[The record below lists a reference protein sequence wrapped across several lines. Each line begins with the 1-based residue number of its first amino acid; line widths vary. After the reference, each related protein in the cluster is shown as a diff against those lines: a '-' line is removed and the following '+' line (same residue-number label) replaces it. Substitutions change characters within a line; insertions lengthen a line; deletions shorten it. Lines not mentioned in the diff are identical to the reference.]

1 MSKQTLGKVVPFAL
15 PAYRLRRS
23 ADDCRRRGRMEDAVV
38 LLRRAAVQEDS
49 AVGWLRLA
57 QQLKQMGCYEQAAAL
72 LYRLCAREDMLPET
86 WLELGKCQHALGRR
100 EAACDS
106 LYHYLQE
113 DPYSEAAEE
122 AHALLDTLEQPE
134 GRSVLR
140 QGLLV
145 RRGLTA
151 FRRGEQA
158 LGLRRIRRAIRLT
171 EEPAPLHITLA
182 LLALADN
189 RGHDAIRELARALRL
204 EPGNV
209 RAMSML
215 SVALSGMGKPRAALG
230 MLEKC
235 AAMAAEPAGED
246 YFLTAAWTLSASG
259 AARRYLTARLKRQ
272 PCRSAR
278 LHPLA
283 SLDWQEGRRKEALQG
298 WRRILALDPTD
309 QRAQLLLAWAP
320 EHPGEEL
327 PPMGAL
333 PPEAVQQRMTE
344 LMAILAAKPLAE
356 TLLGYDSPMRMTLD
370 WCMSIPDAGVQLAA
384 IRAAG
389 EEDAPCVRAWL
400 REQLTAP
407 GTLQEVRQRI
417 MIRLAEMGDDAPLNV
432 LIGQRMT
439 TAQLTKVDNVPR
451 SQWRLFLPHLL
462 TETRRT
468 CEATELAFFAADL
481 WQVMSPAQ
489 RQEATGDR
497 GYQWIKAMEILY
509 LRLTGREGE
518 AAKVVRALPV
528 SARKISRVMRS
539 LKRQT
544 DQSLEGDRT
553 DEKVH

>member
-23 ADDCRRRGRMEDAVV
+23 ADDYRRRGRMEDAVV
-38 LLRRAAVQEDS
+38 LLRRAAVQEDT
-49 AVGWLRLA
+49 APGWLHLA
-57 QQLKQMGCYEQAAAL
+57 RQLRQMGCWEQAVTL
-72 LYRLCAREDMLPET
+72 LYRQCAREDMLPET
-86 WLELGKCQHALGRR
+86 WLELGRCQHALGRR

-134 GRSVLR
+134 GRSALR

-151 FRRGEQA
+151 FRRGDTA
-158 LGLRRIRRAIRLT
+158 LGQRRIRRAIRLT
-171 EEPAPLHITLA
+171 EDAAPLHITLA

-189 RGHDAIRELARALRL
+189 RGEDALRELARALKK
-204 EPGNV
+204 EPDNV
-209 RAMSML
+209 RAASML

-235 AAMAAEPAGED
+235 ASMATEPAGED
-246 YFLTAAWTLSASG
+246 YFLTAAWTLSATG
-259 AARRYLTARLKRQ
+259 PARRYLTARLKHQ
-272 PCRSAR
+272 PCRIAL

-283 SLDWQEGRRKEALQG
+283 ALDWQEGRTEDALHI
-298 WRRILALDPTD
+298 WRRILAVDPTD
-309 QRAQLLLAWAP
+309 QRAQLLLAWAQ
-320 EHPGEEL
+320 EHPGEAL

-333 PPEAVQQRMTE
+333 PPEAVQRRMTE
-344 LMAILAAKPLAE
+344 LMAILASHPPAE
-356 TLLGYDSPMRMTLD
+356 TLLRWDSPMRMTVD
-370 WCMSIPDAGVQLAA
+370 WCMTVPDEGLQTAA
-384 IRAAG
+384 VRAAG
-389 EEDAPCVRAWL
+389 AEDAPCSRAWL
-400 REQLTAP
+400 RETLTLP
-407 GTLQEVRQRI
+407 GTLPEVRQRV
-417 MIRLAEMGDDAPLNV
+417 MIRLAEMGEDAPMNV

-439 TAQLTKVDNVPR
+439 TAQLTKVENVPR
-451 SQWRLFLPHLL
+451 SQWHLYLPRLLQ
-462 TETRRT
+462 ETRRT

-481 WQVMSPAQ
+481 WRVMSPAQ
-489 RQEATGDR
+489 RQEATGER

-509 LRLTGREGE
+509 LRLTGREDE

>member
-1 MSKQTLGKVVPFAL
+1 MSKETHGKVVPFAL

-23 ADDCRRRGRMEDAVV
+23 ADDYRRRGRMEDALV

-49 AVGWLRLA
+49 AVGWLHLA
-57 QQLKQMGCYEQAAAL
+57 RQLRQMGCYEQAAAL
-72 LYRLCAREDMLPET
+72 LYRQCAREDMLAET
-86 WLELGKCQHALGRR
+86 WLELGKCQQALGRQ

-122 AHALLDTLEQPE
+122 AHALLDMLERPE

-158 LGLRRIRRAIRLT
+158 MGLRRIRRAIRLT
-171 EEPAPLHITLA
+171 EEPASLHITLA
-182 LLALADN
+182 LLALADG
-189 RGHDAIRELARALRL
+189 RSGDALAELARALKK
-204 EPGNV
+204 EPDNV

-235 AAMAAEPAGED
+235 AALATEPAGED
-246 YFLTAAWTLSASG
+246 YFLTAAWTLSARG

-272 PCRSAR
+272 PCRIA
-278 LHPLA
+278 LMHPLA
-283 SLDWQEGRRKEALQG
+283 SLDWQEGRRADALQR

-309 QRAQLLLAWAP
+309 QRAQLLLSWTQ
-320 EHPGEEL
+320 EHPGEAL
-327 PPMGAL
+327 PPMGGL
-333 PPEAVQQRMTE
+333 PAEAVQQRMTE
-344 LMAILAAKPLAE
+344 LMAILAAKPPAE
-356 TLLGYDSPMRMTLD
+356 TMLGWASPMRMTLD
-370 WCMSIPDAGVQLAA
+370 WCMTVPDAGVQTAA
-384 IRAAG
+384 VRAAG
-389 EEDAPCVRAWL
+389 AEDAPCVRAWL
-400 REQLTAP
+400 RETLTAP
-407 GTLQEVRQRI
+407 GTLPEVRQRV
-417 MIRLAEMGDDAPLNV
+417 MIRLAEMGDDAPMNV

-451 SQWRLFLPHLL
+451 SQWHLYLPRLLQ
-462 TETRRT
+462 ETRRT

-489 RQEATGDR
+489 RQEA
-497 GYQWIKAMEILY
+497 
-509 LRLTGREGE
+509 
-518 AAKVVRALPV
+518 
-528 SARKISRVMRS
+528 
-539 LKRQT
+539 
-544 DQSLEGDRT
+544 
-553 DEKVH
+553 